1 MTEPPPSLKP
11 VIVNALAGF
20 FISITLVA
28 IPFAVVMDFEP
39 QPLEESLR
47 VEMLKRGLKDLPK
60 DELVAYTEKLVDV
73 TARLTHNTKQLLK
86 KVIELESNSEGKN
99 TI

>member
-20 FISITLVA
+20 FISITLITVP
-28 IPFAVVMDFEP
+28 IAVVMDLQP

-47 VEMLKRGLKDLPK
+47 VEMLKRGLKDLSK
-60 DELVAYTEKLVDV
+60 DELVAYTERLVDV
-73 TARLTHNTKQLLK
+73 TAKLTYQTRQLLTHI
-86 KVIELESNSEGKN
+86 IELEGKN